1 MDYELC
7 QQNNLYFIREKRV
20 FMGRKKSG
28 TYYRYLTKLG
38 NWSEEFS
45 EAARSSSAEEIE
57 NYLIKV
63 VKTITL

>member
-1 MDYELC
+1 MDHQLC
-7 QQNNLYFIREKRV
+7 QQNNTFFIRKEISVIGVRSR
-20 FMGRKKSG
+20 F
-28 TYYRYLTKLG
+28 YNLYLTKSG
-38 NWSEEFS
+38 DWSEEFS